1 MGEVKLTRLS
11 SDTYKLSSPRC
22 RFASFDLC
30 YGYFQTNRGNLM
42 GDNLE
47 KSCLHLWSYLASWGM
62 LRNSKL
68 LSDCS
73 MKVMEDIVV
82 YLSGLEDS
90 DWDLDLG
97 ADSSGNRDSIK
108 SDRIIEIYDDL
119 SKIIEIISINGA
131 IVGVSATPTLVTKI
145 MLGTLG
151 CVPALDTYFCKA
163 LHTSLRPL
171 DGDLLWKIKEYYNSK
186 PAYTANTNN
195 KVNIDADATTDND
208 IDTSVHINIDIDTNT
223 KIKVIDFNGKSTDLF
238 YPRAKVLDMIGFSF
252 GAQLNVANNKS

>member
-171 DGDLLWKIKEYYNSK
+171 DWDVLNRIQEYYRKSL
-186 PAYTANTNN
+186 AYNN
-195 KVNIDADATTDND
+195 RDLADNNASDVVTDND